1 MDELQRLKEYK
12 ERKSNWKHWGPYL
25 SNRSWGSVREDYSP
39 DGEAWHSFPHEHSR
53 SRTYR
58 WGEDG
63 IAGISDRNQYLCFAL
78 AFWNH
83 KDPILKERF
92 FGLNMYEGNHGEDV
106 KELFFYLDATPTHSY
121 MKMLYKYPIQEYPYA
136 ALVEESAKRTR
147 LQPEYEIE
155 DTGIFDNQNYFDCT
169 IEYAKADQDDILI
182 KITVEN
188 RSDQAAPITVMP
200 TLWFRNTWSWGYP
213 SGPMKDVEVKPSI
226 KAIGNTIE
234 AYHQNIGTYW
244 LNCDKPAETV
254 FCENETNSE
263 LVFGKTNTSPY
274 PKDSFHRYIIDQD
287 KKAVNAEKF
296 GTKSAFIINENIAAK
311 TKKVFKLRL
320 SNKQNDFTGFDQIFE
335 KRISEAD
342 TYYNSICQSHNE
354 IKRQAYAGL
363 IWNKQLYYYDI
374 EQWRKGDPVNPKPNR
389 SSKRNVDW
397 MHLTNFDIISMPDKW
412 EFPWYASWDL
422 AFHCIAFARLDS
434 DFAKRQLELMTREWY
449 MHPNGQLPSFEWQF
463 GEVNPPVHAYAAL
476 KVFEIDAKISGDP
489 DYDFLEGVFHKLLL
503 NFTWWVNRKDS
514 EGRNVFQGGF
524 LGLDNIGIF
533 DRSEPIPNDGR
544 IDQADGTSWMAA
556 YCLEMMRISIEL
568 AKRNPVYQD
577 TASKFLEHFLR
588 VANAMTDV
596 GESHAAL
603 WDNIDHFFYD
613 VLRLP
618 GEHSEPIRVRS
629 LVGLI
634 PLFAVDTLDKQT
646 LDSLPDFKRR
656 LKWFFMNRQHLA
668 GSISKVENEGIARNR
683 LVSLLTEE
691 RLKQVLRYMLDE
703 NEFLSPYGIR
713 SLSKYYKTNRFSL
726 SLGDKNYSIGYEPGE
741 SQTSLFGGNSN
752 WRGPIWLPINFIL
765 IEALNQYYQYYGEDF
780 KVEFPTGSGN
790 EITLEQAALEIK
802 KRIAKIFTERS
813 FIGERKIFKTD
824 PSFEN
829 LYLFNEYFHG
839 DTGAGLGAN
848 HQTGWT
854 ALIAELI

>member
-1 MDELQRLKEYK
+1 MSDELKRLKDYRD
-12 ERKSNWKHWGPYL
+12 RKSNWKHWGPYL
-25 SNRSWGSVREDYSP
+25 SNRSWGSVREDYSS
-39 DGEAWHSFPHEHSR
+39 DGEAWYYFPHEHAR
-53 SRTYR
+53 SRAYR

-63 IAGISDRNQYLCFAL
+63 IAGISDRNQYLCFAV
-78 AFWNH
+78 AFWNG

-136 ALVEESAKRTR
+136 KLVEENSKRNR
-147 LQPEYEIE
+147 KEAEYEIE
-155 DTGIFDNQNYFDCT
+155 DTGIFDNQAYFDCT
-169 IEYAKADQDDILI
+169 IEYAKADEDDILI

-188 RSDQAAPITVMP
+188 CSNQAAPITILP
-200 TLWFRNTWSWGYP
+200 SLWFRNTWSWGYP
-213 SGPMKDVEVKPSI
+213 SGPMKEVGTKPQL
-226 KAIGNTIE
+226 KAKNNYIE
-234 AYHQNIGTYW
+234 AEHPALGNYILTIDQNANSIFT
-244 LNCDKPAETV
+244 
-254 FCENETNSE
+254 ENETNTEIIS
-263 LVFGKTNTSPY
+263 GKTNLSPY
-274 PKDSFHRYIIDQD
+274 TKDSFHRFLVNKDLKAISAD
-287 KKAVNAEKF
+287 KV
-296 GTKSAFIINENIAAK
+296 GTKSAYLISENLKAK
-311 TKKVFKLRL
+311 EKKVIKLRL
-320 SNKQNDFTGFDQIFE
+320 SKNQAEFDDSIFE
-335 KRISEAD
+335 TRIKEAD
-342 TYYNSICQSHNE
+342 LFYNTIIPDNQE

-374 EQWRKGDPVNPKPNR
+374 EQWRKGDPINPSPKR
-389 SSKRNVDW
+389 VSKRNADW
-397 MHLTNFDIISMPDKW
+397 VHLTNFDIISMPDKW

-449 MHPNGQLPSFEWQF
+449 MHPNGQLPSFEWEF
-463 GEVNPPVHAYAAL
+463 GEVNPPVHAYATL
-476 KVFEIDAKISGDP
+476 KVFEIDAHISGEP

-533 DRSEPIPNDGR
+533 DRSAPIPNGGR

-603 WDNIDHFFYD
+603 WDNKDNFFYD

-634 PLFAVDTLDKQT
+634 PLFAVDTLDKET
-646 LDSLPDFKRR
+646 LDGLPDFKRR
-656 LKWFFMNRQHLA
+656 LKWFFKNRQHLA
-668 GSISKVENEGIARNR
+668 ENISRIEEKGVSKIR
-683 LVSLLTEE
+683 LVSLLTED
-691 RLKQVLRYMLDE
+691 RLKKVLHYMFDE

-713 SLSKYYKTNRFSL
+713 SLSKHYKESPFSL
-726 SLGDKNYSIGYEPGE
+726 KLGEQSYSIGYEPGE

-752 WRGPIWLPINFIL
+752 WRGPIWMPINFIL
-765 IEALNQYYQYYGEDF
+765 IEALNQYYKYYGDSF
-780 KVEFPTGSGN
+780 KIEFPTGSGK
-790 EITLEQAALEIK
+790 EITLEQAAIEIK
-802 KRIAKIFTERS
+802 KRISKIFVDKN
-813 FIGERKIFKTD
+813 FIGDRKIFKND
-824 PSFEN
+824 ARFSE

-848 HQTGWT
+848 HQTGWS
-854 ALIAELI
+854 ALITELI